1 MEQKRKKFFAIFVVL
16 ALIGTL
22 CVNFTTTSIVF
33 NPFII
38 HANAGA
44 NENSSWH
51 NTTYLNVTIESKRPR
66 INWYDFQKCEN
77 TSFDGRTNI
86 SDQNWTSKRNNMTET
101 DNNTW
106 YRFIINI
113 SSDQGWDNIEYINM
127 SAWHDDGNDT
137 DNCGLLNNNT
147 GNDSGGY
154 NRSGNE
160 GGNRNFF
167 LIYDNTSNTTA
178 NYTLIYPVNNTELTI
193 GNYSEANVS
202 DPLGIAGQTET
213 HNISFVFKPGYQFR
227 YAPGPGELQ
236 TWVNDSVTNTNGMPD
251 GDGYNAQTSCW
262 ESFDN
267 KWSWNFNLTVENCG
281 ERWKGSQDTDGIDR
295 YKSWVNDEFGIYSYT
310 EIVSATNAEIFGA
323 PGERHSTNGSSWY
336 NDNFNGGN
344 SANVTVRTR
353 SNGNYTLSV
362 NVSDLNHIAVETGAV
377 PYDPLLTLDN
387 KTIYVRGGNRTTSI
401 NFSDDG
407 QSVIYL
413 YGFGSGDGLLN
424 GITSWQNHEV
434 NGTSK
439 YTGEAGDDGMT
450 EIYPDHYNS
459 STFNSK
465 NAASHY
471 IEFACNIPA
480 GQIAGKYTTHVYYH
494 LRTQTQN

>member
-1 MEQKRKKFFAIFVVL
+1 MESKRKKFFAFIVVL
-16 ALIGTL
+16 ILVGTL
-22 CVNFTTTSIVF
+22 SINFTTKSIVF
-33 NPFII
+33 NSFIM
-38 HANAGA
+38 HANAGS

-51 NTTYLNVTIESKRPR
+51 NSTYLNVTIESKRPR

-77 TSFDGRTNI
+77 TSFDGR
-86 SDQNWTSKRNNMTET
+86 SDIDSQPWGSRRNALTET
-101 DNNTW
+101 DNSTW

-113 SSDQGWDNIEYINM
+113 SSDQGWDNIEYINV
-127 SAWHDDGNDT
+127 SSWHDDGNDS
-137 DNCGLLNNNT
+137 DNNGLLT
-147 GNDSGGY
+147 GTGGY

-167 LIYDNTSNTTA
+167 LVYDNTSNVTA
-178 NYTLIYPVNNTELTI
+178 NYTLIYPSNNTEITI
-193 GNYSEANVS
+193 GNYSENNVS
-202 DPLGIAGQTET
+202 DPLGISGQTET

-227 YAPGPGELQ
+227 YAQGPGESQ
-236 TWVNDSVTNTNGMPD
+236 SWTNDTVTNTNGMPD
-251 GDGYNAQTSCW
+251 GTGYNATTSCW

-267 KWSWNFNLTVENCG
+267 KWSWNFNITAENGG
-281 ERWKGSQDTDGIDR
+281 ENWKGSQDTDSIDR

-336 NDNFNGGN
+336 NANFNSGN
-344 SANVTVRTR
+344 SANITVRTR

-362 NVSDLNHIAVETGAV
+362 NVSDLKHIAYATGSV
-377 PYDPLLTLDN
+377 PYDPLLMLDN
-387 KTIYVRGGNRTTSI
+387 KTIYVRGGNRSTSI
-401 NFSDDG
+401 NFSDGG

-413 YGFGSGDGLLN
+413 YGFGSGDGLLS
-424 GITSWQNHEV
+424 GITNWQSHEV

-439 YTGEAGDDGMT
+439 YTGESGDDGMS
-450 EIYPDHYNS
+450 ELYPNNYDS

-465 NAASHY
+465 NSASHY
-471 IEFACNIPA
+471 IEFACAIPA

-494 LRTQTQN
+494 LRSQTHD